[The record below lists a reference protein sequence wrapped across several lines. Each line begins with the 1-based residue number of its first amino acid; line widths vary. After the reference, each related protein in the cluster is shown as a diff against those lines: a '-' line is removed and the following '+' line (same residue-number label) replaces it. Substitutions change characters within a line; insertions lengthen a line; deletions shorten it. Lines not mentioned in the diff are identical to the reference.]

1 MANIDINGT
10 RVHYR
15 SSGDSSSDRV
25 AIFVHAYLLDSRL
38 WLDQLQALE
47 DMRHCIAIDLPG
59 FGQSDSVTRRK
70 IEPESYADDLVDFIH
85 ALGIENAVDWVGF
98 SGGAILAA
106 MMQRRVP
113 EMVSSLVLLSS
124 QFTSGPDETYRR
136 YQAEMARLVVVEG
149 KDALFR
155 RFDEYIFGDNP
166 DLLARARYK
175 TMLDTTDYE
184 MFVAFLTSQALR
196 PRPELLQELDKPVL
210 FPVGEK
216 DVIATPEH
224 MQKLA
229 ADIPRATVVTLPQG
243 GRLLPLECPQRLSD
257 AIRDFWSVL

>member
-1 MANIDINGT
+1 MPGIDVNGI

-15 SSGDSSSDRV
+15 SSGAGSSDRV
-25 AIFVHAYLLDSRL
+25 AIFVHAFLLDSRL
-38 WLDQLQALE
+38 WLDQLQSLE
-47 DMRHCIAIDLPG
+47 DMRHCIAVDLPG
-59 FGQSDSVTRRK
+59 FGQSDSVARRK
-70 IEPESYADDLVDFIH
+70 IEPESYADDLVDFVH
-85 ALGIENAVDWVGF
+85 ALGIDSAIDWVGF
-98 SGGAILAA
+98 SGGAVLSA
-106 MMQRRVP
+106 MVQQRAP

-124 QFTSGPDETYRR
+124 QFTSGPDQTYRR

-166 DLLARARYK
+166 DLFARARYK
-175 TMLDTTDYE
+175 TMLDTTGNE

-196 PRPELLQELDKPVL
+196 PRPELLQGLDKPVL

-229 ADIPRATVVTLPQG
+229 AGIPRATVVTLPQG
-243 GRLLPLECPQRLSD
+243 GRLLPLECPQQLSD
-257 AIRDFWSVL
+257 AIRDFWSAL